1 MAMNTD
7 DEWALTGADW
17 KHGPIYT
24 RIPENV
30 RTVRSV
36 LNSVWSKY
44 NNINPEMLAEKY
56 RQRLYEECAVTLTDW
71 LDDDGSNVKNIMKF
85 SKECTNLMLNKFGGY
100 FKKSEQYLN
109 ATKEQA
115 LKIIQENN
123 KSLWAADNNYAKP
136 LNRGG

>member
-1 MAMNTD
+1 MDFTTVA

-44 NNINPEMLAEKY
+44 NNINPEMLAKKI
-56 RQRLYEECAVTLTDW
+56 QASAV
-71 LDDDGSNVKNIMKF
+71 S
-85 SKECTNLMLNKFGGY
+85 
-100 FKKSEQYLN
+100 
-109 ATKEQA
+109 
-115 LKIIQENN
+115 
-123 KSLWAADNNYAKP
+123 
-136 LNRGG
+136 